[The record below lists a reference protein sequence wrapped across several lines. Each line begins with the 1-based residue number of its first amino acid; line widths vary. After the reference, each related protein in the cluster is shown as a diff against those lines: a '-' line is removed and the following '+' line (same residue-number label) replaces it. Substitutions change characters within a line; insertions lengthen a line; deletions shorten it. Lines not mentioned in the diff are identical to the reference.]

1 MQQSAPSSEFRDA
14 WRVVVA
20 ATLSIG
26 LGLPTIA
33 FYTIGLTGPEI
44 AQEYLW
50 SQTSIHG
57 GLTLLMIGLMLT
69 SPVAGYAVDRV
80 GLRKV
85 AVSSQ
90 VLTSVC
96 FISFAFLQDSLLQY
110 YATWAA
116 LAVLGAA
123 TTPAIWTRPIVSRF
137 EQRRGLALGIALL
150 GTGLFATAAKPLT
163 AWLIDTSGWR
173 ITYLVIGA
181 LPLLIGVPVALW
193 GFRETTVR
201 NSRAVSV
208 SSAPHVAGMTF
219 TQVLRDWRFWLL
231 AAVFLPT
238 ALTLAG
244 VLPHMENI
252 LAQLHFSRS
261 EVVLLASG
269 IGAALMAGRLTGGWL
284 IDRFWAPAVGSGLL
298 LVAALGGVLLAL
310 GQPSFHEALVAIVLI
325 GFAGGLEY
333 DLVGYLVA
341 RYFGTRHYSAISASL
356 FGLFMLG
363 GGLGPL
369 AYGQAFDRFGNYQAS
384 LWVTS
389 ALLVLAALLLP
400 GLGPYRYFRSAE
412 VVAGASP
419 VAEASS
425 RP

>member
-1 MQQSAPSSEFRDA
+1 MHTGGEFRAA

-20 ATLSIG
+20 AMLSIS

-33 FYTIGLTGPEI
+33 FYTIGLTGPAI
-44 AQEYLW
+44 AQEYRW

-57 GLTLLMIGLMLT
+57 GLTLMMIGLMLT
-69 SPVAGYAVDRV
+69 SPVAGYAVDRL

-90 VLTSVC
+90 VLTSAC
-96 FISFAFLQDSLLQY
+96 FMSFAFLQDSLLQY
-110 YATWAA
+110 YSTWAA

-150 GTGLFATAAKPLT
+150 GTGLFATVAKPLT

-173 ITYLVIGA
+173 ITYLVIGV
-181 LPLLIGVPVALW
+181 LPLVIGVPAAVW
-193 GFRETTVR
+193 GFRETTPR
-201 NSRAVSV
+201 GSREARA
-208 SSAPHVAGMTF
+208 SSSSHVAGMTF
-219 TQVLRDWRFWLL
+219 AEVLRDWRFWLL

-244 VLPHMENI
+244 VLPHMESI
-252 LAQLHFSRS
+252 LVQLSFSRS
-261 EVVLLASG
+261 EVVVLASV
-269 IGAALMAGRLTGGWL
+269 IGVALMAGRLTGGWL

-298 LVAALGGVLLAL
+298 VIAALGGALLAL
-310 GQPSFHEALVAIVLI
+310 GQPSFHEALIAIVLI

-341 RYFGTRHYSAISASL
+341 RYFGTRHYSAISGSL

-369 AYGQAFDRFGNYQAS
+369 AYGHAFDRFGNYQTS
-384 LWVTS
+384 LWITS
-389 ALLVLAALLLP
+389 ALLVLAAMLLP
-400 GLGPYRYFRSAE
+400 GLGPYRYFQPTKVEAGIGT
-412 VVAGASP
+412 VAA
-419 VAEASS
+419 ASS